1 MEYQSMDE
9 VVQQWG
15 DALVRLAYGY
25 LADSAEAQDIAQEA
39 MLRYY
44 QQWERK
50 GHSLSVGWLYTVT
63 RHLAI
68 DEQRRRRRTVLVAQI
83 PEPRP
88 SEGEGRVEEQ
98 LDVRAIRES
107 LSPLDQVC
115 LWLFYDEDYS
125 LRDIAQVLHK
135 SPASVRVRL
144 VRARKRFAHEWKGGS
159 QYVPEQ

>member
-1 MEYQSMDE
+1 MAYESMDE

-39 MLRYY
+39 MFRYY

-50 GHSLSVGWLYTVT
+50 GHSPSIGWLYTVT

-68 DEQRRRRRTVLVAQI
+68 DEQRRRRHTVLMTQI

-88 SEGEGRVEEQ
+88 SEVEGRVEEQ
-98 LDVRAIRES
+98 LDVRTIRES
-107 LSPLDQVC
+107 LAPLDQVC

-125 LRDIAQVLHK
+125 LRDIAQLLHK
-135 SPASVRVRL
+135 TPASVRVRL
-144 VRARKRFAHEWKGGS
+144 VRARKRFAQKWKGDS
-159 QYVPEQ
+159 QYVTEP